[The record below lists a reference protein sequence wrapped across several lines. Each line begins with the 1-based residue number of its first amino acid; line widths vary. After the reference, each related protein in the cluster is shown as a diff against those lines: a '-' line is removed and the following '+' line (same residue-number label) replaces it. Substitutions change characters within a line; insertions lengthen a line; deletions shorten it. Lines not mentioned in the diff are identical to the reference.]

1 MKVER
6 TDPPGRKRSG
16 HWYKTD
22 HANHEGKTLP
32 SVTAI
37 TGIMDK
43 PALVNAAVKLDVE
56 AMAGLALGM
65 YMGDRREYESWLEPL
80 VKAAKTYHK
89 DIWDSAAQEGT
100 EAHEFVARYL
110 DEWEGVSN
118 DELPHSIS
126 SVVDSADL
134 YMESIGT
141 DIKIL
146 GVEKLVA
153 HPFLDYA
160 GTVDLIYLKDGVV
173 HFADWKTGSI
183 GYDEQAAQLA
193 GYALAYRDTEAGTDP
208 MPIPRCE
215 VVHLNKSGEPG
226 FSVKEVNMEN
236 AVPMFLAALDLW
248 KATQKKVW
256 M

>member
-1 MKVER
+1 VKVER

-56 AMAGLALGM
+56 AMAGLMDNGAW
-65 YMGDRREYESWLEPL
+65 GDMPVEEIEASI
-80 VKAAKTYHK
+80 KAAKSYHRNL
-89 DIWDSAAQEGT
+89 WESAAQEGT
-100 EAHEFVARYL
+100 ESHIIVAKILENQSYEVPDSL
-110 DEWEGVSN
+110 PSIVTSFEMFTDSLGVIN
-118 DELPHSIS
+118 
-126 SVVDSADL
+126 
-134 YMESIGT
+134 
-141 DIKIL
+141 IL
-146 GVEKLVA
+146 GVEETVA
-153 HPFLDYA
+153 HPTLDYA
-160 GTVDLIYLKDGVV
+160 GTVDLIYEKDGVV

-193 GYALAYRDTEAGTDP
+193 GYALAYTSTRNFGPEF
-208 MPIPRCE
+208 PRCE

-226 FSVKEVNMEN
+226 FAVKEVNVEN
-236 AVPMFLAALDLW
+236 AVPMFLAAHALW
-248 KATQKKVW
+248 NATQKKVW
-256 M
+256 L

>member
-56 AMAGLALGM
+56 AMAGLMDNGAW
-65 YMGDRREYESWLEPL
+65 GDMPVEEIEASI
-80 VKAAKTYHK
+80 KAAKSYHRNL
-89 DIWDSAAQEGT
+89 WESAAQEGT
-100 EAHEFVARYL
+100 ESHIIVAKILENQSYEVPDSL
-110 DEWEGVSN
+110 PSIVTSFEMFTDSLGVIN
-118 DELPHSIS
+118 
-126 SVVDSADL
+126 
-134 YMESIGT
+134 
-141 DIKIL
+141 IL
-146 GVEKLVA
+146 GVEETVA
-153 HPFLDYA
+153 HPTLDYA
-160 GTVDLIYLKDGVV
+160 GTVDLIYEKDGVV

-193 GYALAYRDTEAGTDP
+193 GYALAYTSTRNFGPEF
-208 MPIPRCE
+208 PRCE

-226 FSVKEVNMEN
+226 FAVKEVNVEN
-236 AVPMFLAALDLW
+236 AVPMFLAAHALW
-248 KATQKKVW
+248 NATQKKVW
-256 M
+256 L

>member
-22 HANHEGKTLP
+22 HANHEGKVLP
-32 SVTAI
+32 SVT
-37 TGIMDK
+37 GIVGVMAK

-89 DIWDSAAQEGT
+89 DIWESAAQEGT
-100 EAHEFVARYL
+100 EAHQVVAEYL
-110 DEWEGVSN
+110 TGTAHVN
-118 DELPHSIS
+118 L
-126 SVVDSADL
+126 SVT
-134 YMESIGT
+134 ESIMST
-141 DIKIL
+141 IPSLSLWYEATQPEKIIA
-146 GVEKLVA
+146 VEETVA

-173 HFADWKTGSI
+173 HFADWKTGGI

-193 GYALAYRDTEAGTDP
+193 GYQLAWREMNDHRWDIHG
-208 MPIPRCE
+208 E

-226 FSVKEVNMEN
+226 FAVKEVNLEN

-248 KATQKKVW
+248 NATQKKVW
-256 M
+256 L

>member
-1 MKVER
+1 VKVER

-56 AMAGLALGM
+56 AMAGLMDNGAW
-65 YMGDRREYESWLEPL
+65 GDMPVEEIEASI
-80 VKAAKTYHK
+80 KAAKSYHRNL
-89 DIWDSAAQEGT
+89 WESAAQEGT
-100 EAHEFVARYL
+100 EAHQVVAEYL
-110 DEWEGVSN
+110 TGTAHVN
-118 DELPHSIS
+118 L
-126 SVVDSADL
+126 SVP
-134 YMESIGT
+134 ESIMST
-141 DIKIL
+141 IPSLSLWYEATQPEKIIA
-146 GVEKLVA
+146 VEETVA

-173 HFADWKTGSI
+173 HFADWKTGGI

-193 GYALAYRDTEAGTDP
+193 GYQLAWREMNDHRWDIHG
-208 MPIPRCE
+208 E

-226 FSVKEVNMEN
+226 FAVKDVNLEN

-248 KATQKKVW
+248 NATQKKVW
-256 M
+256 L

>member
-89 DIWDSAAQEGT
+89 DIWESAAQEGT
-100 EAHEFVARYL
+100 ESHIIVAKILENQSYEVPDSL
-110 DEWEGVSN
+110 PSIVTSFEMFTDSLGVIN
-118 DELPHSIS
+118 
-126 SVVDSADL
+126 
-134 YMESIGT
+134 
-141 DIKIL
+141 IL
-146 GVEKLVA
+146 GVEETVA
-153 HPFLDYA
+153 HPTLDYA